1 MVWSSFIS
9 SFNETSDNL
18 AINWQYSA
26 NFIRINLCL
35 LGILTTVWMLKRI
48 RKYPIMS
55 SRQLEEKL
63 ENEQHTKL
71 AEVLG
76 ITSDELSQTEYE
88 IDSNESKDGVIHDY
102 FVVFDESS
110 SKEVLN
116 KIKGIDDKRTVSLGA
131 NGLE

>member
-1 MVWSSFIS
+1 
-9 SFNETSDNL
+9 
-18 AINWQYSA
+18 
-26 NFIRINLCL
+26 
-35 LGILTTVWMLKRI
+35 
-48 RKYPIMS
+48 MS
-55 SRQLEEKL
+55 SRQFEEKL
-63 ENEQHTKL
+63 ENEQHNKL

-88 IDSNESKDGVIHDY
+88 IDSNESKDGVIYDY

-116 KIKGIDDKRTVSLGA
+116 KIKGIDDNRTVSLGA